1 VKIGDK
7 EFKYKKDALN
17 YYKAILNS
25 YEPPYT
31 VNEKDFRDLVGLIE
45 FRPDKEKKIGCG
57 IESIQV
63 IEVRYKTKCFELTR
77 KDGSREIFSYLS
89 CINGKSQP
97 LSKFNNTCRETIGE
111 DLRNVKLTFFKK
123 YSSKGEV
130 KCQETGELCK
140 WEELNV
146 DHRQPNT
153 FSVIVDRFIE
163 VYKIDINNVQYKE
176 IMDGVYHFLDIEL
189 AENFKKY
196 HREKANLR
204 LVKKS
209 KNLGRS
215 HQARINRQKKDL
227 TIELKSKN

>member
-1 VKIGDK
+1 MIIGDK

-25 YEPPYT
+25 YEPPHT

-77 KDGSREIFSYLS
+77 KDGSKEIFSYLN
-89 CINGKSQP
+89 CINGKSKP
-97 LSKFNNTCRETIGE
+97 LAKFNKTCRETISE
-111 DLRNVKLTFFKK
+111 DLRNVKQTYFKK
-123 YSSKGEV
+123 FSTKGEV

-163 VYKIDINNVQYKE
+163 VHRIDINAVQYTE
-176 IMDGVYHFLDIEL
+176 IMDGVYHFTDIEL
-189 AENFKKY
+189 AENFKNY
-196 HREKANLR
+196 HRDKANLR
-204 LVKKS
+204 LVKKG

-227 TIELKSKN
+227 TIDRQE